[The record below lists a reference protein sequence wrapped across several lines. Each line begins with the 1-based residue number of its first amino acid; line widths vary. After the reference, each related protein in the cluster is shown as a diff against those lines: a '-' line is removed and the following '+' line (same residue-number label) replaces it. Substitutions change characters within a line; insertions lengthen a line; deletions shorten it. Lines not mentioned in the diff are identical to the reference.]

1 VVRVPEARM
10 GDEVYGP
17 WPRLSQT
24 PPTLRT
30 PPKTIPRP
38 TIWVLIVGA
47 LVAYLSQQGADNQ
60 GDGGVLGTFCMLII
74 SELVSY
80 LPI

>member
-1 VVRVPEARM
+1 MAEAQP
-10 GDEVYGP
+10 D
-17 WPRLSQT
+17 

-38 TIWVLIVGA
+38 TIWGLIVGGM
-47 LVAYLSQQGADNQ
+47 VAYLSQQGADNQ
-60 GDGGVLGTFCMLII
+60 GEGGVLGTFCALII
-74 SELVSY
+74 IVMVID